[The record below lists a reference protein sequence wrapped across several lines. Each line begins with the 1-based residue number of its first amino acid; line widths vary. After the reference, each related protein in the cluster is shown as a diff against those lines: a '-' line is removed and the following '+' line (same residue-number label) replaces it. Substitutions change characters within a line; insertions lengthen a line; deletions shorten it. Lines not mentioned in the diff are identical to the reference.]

1 LLVYEVSVKLA
12 QDGVVGSLKVVL
24 VDLSVNILK
33 AALDILNLGVHY
45 VVAKV
50 EQLLEHMNEL
60 VVFILKQV
68 LYVV

>member
-1 LLVYEVSVKLA
+1 VSVKLA

-45 VVAKV
+45 VVAEV
-50 EQLLEHMNEL
+50 EQLLKHVNEL

-68 LYVV
+68 LDVV

>member
-1 LLVYEVSVKLA
+1 MSVKLA

-33 AALDILNLGVHY
+33 AALDIFNLGVHY

>member
-1 LLVYEVSVKLA
+1 MSVKLA
-12 QDGVVGSLKVVL
+12 QDGIVGSLKVVL
-24 VDLSVNILK
+24 VDPSVNILK
-33 AALDILNLGVHY
+33 AALDIRILGVHY
-45 VVAKV
+45 VAAKV

>member
-1 LLVYEVSVKLA
+1 MSVKLA
-12 QDGVVGSLKVVL
+12 QDGVVGSLKVVI

-33 AALDILNLGVHY
+33 AALDILRAPY
-45 VVAKV
+45 VVAKA
-50 EQLLEHMNEL
+50 EQFLEHMNEL